1 MSDRRRE
8 ERHWRRAVNSGGSR
22 IRRWVPSKLN
32 FTTKIYSYSVLIA
45 NVASELVLIL
55 VRKNKIYILKEVLWH
70 PYRYARGQRQDPKVE
85 DKDIGYTIC
94 AAR

>member
-1 MSDRRRE
+1 
-8 ERHWRRAVNSGGSR
+8 
-22 IRRWVPSKLN
+22 VPSKLN

-45 NVASELVLIL
+45 NVASDLL

-94 AAR
+94 AARY